1 MKKYYLLGLI
11 SGFIL
16 GVFTTSFV
24 LRKYYVFSG
33 PTESWV
39 SLDGLKEDLK
49 IEDFVEVNELLGDAP
64 EGRNAYVYPR
74 SSSSYCIV
82 YLPRENK
89 HLDRVESE
97 KIYEII
103 NERMRN

>member
-11 SGFIL
+11 SGFIFA
-16 GVFTTSFV
+16 VSATSFMF
-24 LRKYYVFSG
+24 RKYYVFAG
-33 PTESWV
+33 PTESKV
-39 SLDGLKEDLK
+39 SIDGLKEDLK

-89 HLDRVESE
+89 HLDRVDIE
-97 KIYEII
+97 KIDKII